1 MVTDWFFVILTDIAA
16 SFFLGE
22 TTNGHAHP
30 HGQVTIPMH
39 RQQPQ
44 PQVASTDVKK
54 ATMKAILS
62 SHVYD
67 VPEGDDYLAIYE
79 TLDRKEVPT
88 TPG

>member
-1 MVTDWFFVILTDIAA
+1 
-16 SFFLGE
+16 
-22 TTNGHAHP
+22 
-30 HGQVTIPMH
+30 MH